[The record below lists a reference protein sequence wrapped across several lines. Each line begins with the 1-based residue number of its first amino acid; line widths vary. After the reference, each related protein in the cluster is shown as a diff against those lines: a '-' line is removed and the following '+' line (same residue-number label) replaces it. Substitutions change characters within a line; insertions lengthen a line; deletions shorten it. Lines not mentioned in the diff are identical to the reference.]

1 MENKFVYKL
10 NYIVLSLLAGL
21 ICSGLGFGLFLAF
34 SKAGITIDNSLSFTI
49 LFIVIMNIMLYLN
62 NILGGYFYNVAYGLP
77 HSGFSTKIIQLAIYQ
92 VVLNLVALPFL
103 FIAIANGFLTVFIL
117 TICFIA
123 INNLFEIFLLRTSSN
138 ENPSGA
144 LIGCFLTLMI
154 ALSVAFNL
162 ENIKDLFVPL
172 SLLFLILSNFLGA
185 LGSEVG

>member
-1 MENKFVYKL
+1 
-10 NYIVLSLLAGL
+10 
-21 ICSGLGFGLFLAF
+21 
-34 SKAGITIDNSLSFTI
+34 
-49 LFIVIMNIMLYLN
+49 
-62 NILGGYFYNVAYGLP
+62 
-77 HSGFSTKIIQLAIYQ
+77 
-92 VVLNLVALPFL
+92 LNLVALPFL

-172 SLLFLILSNFLGA
+172 SLLFLILSNFLEA